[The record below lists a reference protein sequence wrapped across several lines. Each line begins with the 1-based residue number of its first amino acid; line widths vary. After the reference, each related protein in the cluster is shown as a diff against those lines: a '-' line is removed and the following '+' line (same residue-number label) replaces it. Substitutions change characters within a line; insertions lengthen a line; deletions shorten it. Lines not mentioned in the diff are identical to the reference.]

1 MPSLIQDSFGAGYGL
16 VRDNSTSIVALGNAG
31 GGGGGPTNGLLQED
45 GLSYVLAENNDYL
58 VQE

>member
-16 VRDNSTSIVALGNAG
+16 VRDNSTSIIALGNAG
-31 GGGGGPTNGLLQED
+31 GGGPTNGILQED
-45 GLSYVLAENNDYL
+45 GTSYVLAENNDYL